1 MTTLQTLVEAVQ
13 NGEQDTAIDTARKAV
28 QEGIAINEIVEAL
41 TAGMREIGDQFA
53 RMEIFLPEMMLAAQ
67 AMQVVMS
74 ELEPEIQKSSVPTE
88 KKGIVVIGTVEGDM
102 HEIGKDIV
110 ITLLR
115 VQGFEVYDLGINVNA
130 LDFVRKA
137 EEVHADVIGASSLMT
152 TTMPSQGEIVEFLK
166 EKGIRD
172 KYHVILGGAPVTREW
187 VEECGADS
195 WGENAGVTVEILE
208 RVMADRRMQDA
219 AV

>member
-1 MTTLQTLVEAVQ
+1 MATLQTLVETVQ
-13 NGEQDTAIDTARKAV
+13 NGEEDDAISTARKAI
-28 QEGIAINEIVEAL
+28 QEGIAINGIVEAL

-53 RMEIFLPEMMLAAQ
+53 RMEIFLPEMMLAAH
-67 AMQVVMS
+67 AMQAVMR
-74 ELEPEIQKSSVPTE
+74 ELDPEIQKSAVHPIE

-110 ITLLR
+110 IILLQ
-115 VQGFEVYDLGINVNA
+115 VQGFEVHDLGINVNA

-137 EEVHADVIGASSLMT
+137 EEVQADIIGASSLMT
-152 TTMPSQGEIVEFLK
+152 TTMPGQREIIEFLK
-166 EKGIRD
+166 EKGVRE

-195 WGENAGVTVEILE
+195 WGENAGVTVEVLE
-208 RVMADRRMQDA
+208 RVMVERRM
-219 AV
+219 